1 MTVRTIAGTVVR
13 ESTALAVAAV
23 RHPVGTAAG
32 AVGLA
37 RGAARGAAS
46 IGLHL
51 LQGQRPGAPDEG
63 ARRAVPDPAAPAPSG
78 STGEPDPGTGT
89 DTGAEFRANL
99 PGPDLFEP
107 PPTDP
112 ADLPEPVVIEAGDE
126 AGEAV
131 HTEPKPSSR
140 SSAHGGLAGD
150 REEVEGYVE
159 EIPPPE
165 EQSGLRD

>member
-51 LQGQRPGAPDEG
+51 LQGQRPGAPDDG
-63 ARRAVPDPAAPAPSG
+63 QRLAVPDPAAPTPPEPAREVTPDGASG
-78 STGEPDPGTGT
+78 E
-89 DTGAEFRANL
+89 EFRASL

-112 ADLPEPVVIEAGDE
+112 ADLPEPVVIEADDE
-126 AGEAV
+126 VGEAV

-140 SSAHGGLAGD
+140 ASEHGGLAGD
-150 REEVEGYVE
+150 REEAEGYVE
-159 EIPPPE
+159 EIPPAE
-165 EQSGLRD
+165 EQPGLHG